1 MKKLKIFILLNL
13 FFVLFNSCGTVKDA
27 FSTWKKDNTDEF
39 LVEKKNPLKIPP
51 NYDVLPV
58 PGSGDSITEENKDEK
73 IKELITKNET
83 NENKSNEESG
93 ESSKS
98 LEELLLGKIK
108 EN

>member
-1 MKKLKIFILLNL
+1 M
-13 FFVLFNSCGTVKDA
+13 
-27 FSTWKKDNTDEF
+27 
-39 LVEKKNPLKIPP
+39 
-51 NYDVLPV
+51 